1 MSGESRIDGL
11 EMTAAHQARVIEELS
26 EEIRRQWEAIE
37 QLQKTVRGLRDA
49 FQALEDGAGQ
59 RPEATKPPH
68 Y

>member
-1 MSGESRIDGL
+1 MSSESRIDDL

-37 QLQKTVRGLRDA
+37 QLQKTARGLRDA
-49 FQALEDGAGQ
+49 FQALEDVAGQ